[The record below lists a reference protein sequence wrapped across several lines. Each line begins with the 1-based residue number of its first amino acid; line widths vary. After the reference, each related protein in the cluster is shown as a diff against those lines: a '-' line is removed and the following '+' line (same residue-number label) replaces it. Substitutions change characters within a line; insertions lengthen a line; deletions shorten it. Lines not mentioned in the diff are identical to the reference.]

1 LKIEEGNILY
11 KIEISNYMKY
21 VQLSKQRRAKFFK
34 KGQKIPKKY
43 LHNEDFFN
51 FNSKGILVNVTDDSK
66 VIANPR
72 VAGTPRMKKIRG
84 NDIWSGMDPFLR
96 AKIAKDVKNYF
107 KDIYKKNNLKML
119 KSTDYPIGV
128 YLEFHDIINEDT
140 QDIDNL
146 SLVYRK
152 CSLDALKSVV
162 IEDDMPNYV
171 QEIPCSFIPI
181 DNENNNKLIITIY
194 KI

>member
-11 KIEISNYMKY
+11 KVEIPNYIKY

-43 LHNEDFFN
+43 LHNEEFFN
-51 FNSKGILVNVTDDSK
+51 FNSKGILVNVQDDSK
-66 VIANPR
+66 IIANPR
-72 VAGTPRMKKIRG
+72 VAGTPRFKKIRG
-84 NDIWSGMDPFLR
+84 NDIWSGMDHFLR
-96 AKIAKDVKNYF
+96 AKIARDLKNYF
-107 KDIYKKNNLKML
+107 KDIYKENNLKPL
-119 KSTDYPIGV
+119 KRDDYPIGV
-128 YLEFHDIINEDT
+128 LLEFYDIINEET

-146 SLVYRK
+146 SLIYRK
-152 CSLDALKSVV
+152 CSLDALKGI
-162 IEDDMPNYV
+162 IEDDKPIYL

-181 DNENNNKLIITIY
+181 DDTRNNKLVITIY